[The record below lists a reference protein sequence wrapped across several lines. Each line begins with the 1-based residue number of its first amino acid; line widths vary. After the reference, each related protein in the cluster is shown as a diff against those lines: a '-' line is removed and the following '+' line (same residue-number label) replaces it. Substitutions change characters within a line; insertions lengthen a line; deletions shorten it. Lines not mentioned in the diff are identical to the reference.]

1 MNQTS
6 KLWTV
11 QFTAIVIMAFL
22 FFLCVQLL
30 TAGFP
35 AFITD
40 VKNNPAQGGLM
51 TTVFMAAAIITR
63 PFVSSLMQKMD
74 NKKLSLLS
82 LGFLVITV
90 GLSFNQDSVGLLLL
104 LRAFHGIGFGIIT
117 TIFSTMATN
126 IIPTHRLGEGIGYY
140 GLATSVGTSLGPMLA
155 LALLQV
161 FSFNILIILSIA
173 LTATTFILNIFV
185 KSCKKRVLETEAA
198 PAKKIS
204 FKEHAFD
211 RKAFTPAILTA
222 FFSITLGGVIS
233 FLRELGKEANIAGSI
248 SLFFLVLT
256 VIMIIVRPV
265 SGRMYDKYG
274 HKVIIFPATLS
285 GIIGLTLLAF
295 TQNTLTLLIAA
306 AFYGIAYGT
315 VTPTLQA
322 LAVSA
327 VTKEKQGTANA
338 MYFSSMDLG
347 MALGSTGL
355 GIFASYTSY
364 HFIYGF
370 SVLFLAGL
378 LNAYTLI
385 FIRGKQVA
393 QYKKT
398 ASEVSG
404 NISA

>member
-6 KLWTV
+6 KLWTP
-11 QFTAIVIMAFL
+11 QFTAILAMAFL

-51 TTVFMAAAIITR
+51 TTVFMVAAIATR

-74 NKKLSLLS
+74 NKKLSLFS
-82 LGFLVITV
+82 LGFVFLTV
-90 GLSFNQDSVGLLLL
+90 ALSFGQDSVGFLLL
-104 LRAFHGIGFGIIT
+104 LRVFHGIGFGIIT
-117 TIFSTMATN
+117 TIFSTMATR

-161 FSFNILIILSIA
+161 FSFNALIILSIV
-173 LTATTFILNIFV
+173 LTAATLVLNAFV
-185 KSCKKRVLETEAA
+185 KGPQRAVPSASPMEKG
-198 PAKKIS
+198 S

-233 FLRELGKEANIAGSI
+233 FLRELGKEANITGSI

-256 VIMIIVRPV
+256 VVMIIVRPF

-295 TQNTLTLLIAA
+295 TQYTLTLLIAA

-327 VTKEKQGTANA
+327 VSKEKQGTANA

-355 GIFASYTSY
+355 GILASYTSY
-364 HFIYGF
+364 HFIYAF
-370 SVLFLAGL
+370 SVIFLMGL
-378 LNAYTLI
+378 LLAYTLI
-385 FIRGKQVA
+385 FVTGKPVTKFQ
-393 QYKKT
+393 K
-398 ASEVSG
+398 ASNEVSG
-404 NISA
+404 NIGA

>member
-6 KLWTV
+6 KLWTA
-11 QFTAIVIMAFL
+11 QFTAIVLMAFL
-22 FFLCVQLL
+22 FFLCLQLL

-40 VKNNPAQGGLM
+40 LKNNPAQGGLM
-51 TTVFMAAAIITR
+51 TTVFMAAAIATR

-74 NKKLSLLS
+74 NKKLSLIS
-82 LGFLVITV
+82 LGFIAISV
-90 GLSFNQDSVGLLLL
+90 GLSFGQDSVGFLLL
-104 LRAFHGIGFGIIT
+104 LRVFHGMGFGIIT

-161 FSFNILIILSIA
+161 FSFNLLIILSIV
-173 LTATTFILNIFV
+173 LTIITLVLNLFV
-185 KSCKKRVLETEAA
+185 KAPKRVVPVKNTVQ
-198 PAKKIS
+198 KVS

-233 FLRELGKEANIAGSI
+233 FLRELGKEANIVASI

-256 VIMIIVRPV
+256 IMMILVRPV
-265 SGRMYDKYG
+265 SGRMFDKYG
-274 HKVIIFPATLS
+274 HKVIIYPATIA
-285 GIIGLTLLAF
+285 GIIGLSLLAF

-306 AFYGIAYGT
+306 VFYGIAYGT

-322 LAVSA
+322 LAVSS
-327 VTKEKQGTANA
+327 VPKEKQGTANA

-347 MALGSTGL
+347 MAIGSTGL
-355 GIFASYTSY
+355 GIVASYTSY
-364 HFIYGF
+364 HFLYGF
-370 SVLFLAGL
+370 SVVFLLGL
-378 LNAYTLI
+378 LLAYTLI
-385 FIRGKQVA
+385 FVKGKPALKYVE
-393 QYKKT
+393 
-398 ASEVSG
+398 SSREISG
-404 NISA
+404 DIGI

>member
-6 KLWTV
+6 KLWTA
-11 QFTAIVIMAFL
+11 QFTAIVLMAFL
-22 FFLCVQLL
+22 FFLCLQLL

-51 TTVFMAAAIITR
+51 TTVFMAAAIATR

-82 LGFLVITV
+82 LGFIAL
-90 GLSFNQDSVGLLLL
+90 SVGLCFGQNSVGFLLL
-104 LRAFHGIGFGIIT
+104 LRVFHGIGFGIIT

-126 IIPTHRLGEGIGYY
+126 MIPTHRLGEGIGYY

-161 FSFNILIILSIA
+161 FSFNTLIILSIT
-173 LTATTFILNIFV
+173 LTIITLVLNLFV
-185 KSCKKRVLETEAA
+185 KGPKTAVPVKNTVH
-198 PAKKIS
+198 KVS
-204 FKEHAFD
+204 FMEHAFE

-233 FLRELGKEANIAGSI
+233 FLRELGKEANIVASI
-248 SLFFLVLT
+248 SLFFLVIT
-256 VIMIIVRPV
+256 IMMIMVRPV
-265 SGRMYDKYG
+265 SGRMFDKYG
-274 HKVIIFPATLS
+274 HKVIIYPATIA
-285 GIIGLTLLAF
+285 GIIGLSLLAF

-306 AFYGIAYGT
+306 VFYGIAYGT

-322 LAVSA
+322 LAVSS
-327 VTKEKQGTANA
+327 VPKEKQGTANA

-355 GIFASYTSY
+355 GIMASYTSY
-364 HFIYGF
+364 HFLYGF
-370 SVLFLAGL
+370 SVVFLLGL
-378 LNAYTLI
+378 LLAYTLI
-385 FIRGKQVA
+385 FVKGKPA
-393 QYKKT
+393 AKYLE
-398 ASEVSG
+398 SSREISG
-404 NISA
+404 DIGI

>member
-6 KLWTV
+6 KLWTA
-11 QFTAIVIMAFL
+11 QFTAIVLMAFL
-22 FFLCVQLL
+22 FFLCLQLL

-51 TTVFMAAAIITR
+51 TTVFMAAAIATR

-74 NKKLSLLS
+74 NKKLSLIS
-82 LGFLVITV
+82 LGFIAISV
-90 GLSFNQDSVGLLLL
+90 GLSFGQDSVGFLLL
-104 LRAFHGIGFGIIT
+104 LRVFHGMGFGIIT

-161 FSFNILIILSIA
+161 FSFNLLIILSIV
-173 LTATTFILNIFV
+173 LTFITLVLNLFV
-185 KSCKKRVLETEAA
+185 KAPKRVVPVKNTVQ
-198 PAKKIS
+198 KVS

-211 RKAFTPAILTA
+211 QKAFTPAILTA

-233 FLRELGKEANIAGSI
+233 FLRELGKEANIVASI

-256 VIMIIVRPV
+256 IMMIMVRPV
-265 SGRMYDKYG
+265 SGRMFDKYG
-274 HKVIIFPATLS
+274 HKVIIYPATIA
-285 GIIGLTLLAF
+285 GIIGLSLLAF

-306 AFYGIAYGT
+306 VFYGIAYGT

-327 VTKEKQGTANA
+327 VPKEKQGTANA

-355 GIFASYTSY
+355 GIVASYTSF
-364 HFIYGF
+364 HFLYGF
-370 SVLFLAGL
+370 SVVFLLGL
-378 LNAYTLI
+378 LLAYTLI
-385 FIRGKQVA
+385 FVKGKPAAKYVE
-393 QYKKT
+393 
-398 ASEVSG
+398 SSREISG
-404 NISA
+404 DIGI

>member
-22 FFLCVQLL
+22 FFLCVQVL

-51 TTVFMAAAIITR
+51 TTVFMAAAIMTR

-161 FSFNILIILSIA
+161 FSFNLLIILSIA
-173 LTATTFILNIFV
+173 LTATTFLLNIFV
-185 KSCKKRVLETEAA
+185 KSRKKLVTEAA

-222 FFSITLGGVIS
+222 FFSVTLGGVVS

-256 VIMIIVRPV
+256 VVMIIVRPV

-355 GIFASYTSY
+355 GILASYTSY

-378 LNAYTLI
+378 LIAYTLI
-385 FIRGKQVA
+385 FIKGKQVA
-393 QYKKT
+393 QYNKT
-398 ASEVSG
+398 ANEVSG
-404 NISA
+404 NIGA

>member
-6 KLWTV
+6 KLWTA
-11 QFTAIVIMAFL
+11 QFTAIVLMAFL
-22 FFLCVQLL
+22 FFLCLQLL

-51 TTVFMAAAIITR
+51 TTVFMAAAIATR
-63 PFVSSLMQKMD
+63 PFVSSLMQKID
-74 NKKLSLLS
+74 NKKLSLIS
-82 LGFLVITV
+82 LVFIAISV
-90 GLSFNQDSVGLLLL
+90 GLSFGQDSVGFLLL
-104 LRAFHGIGFGIIT
+104 LRVFHGMGFGIIT

-161 FSFNILIILSIA
+161 FTFNLLIILSIA
-173 LTATTFILNIFV
+173 LTVSTLVLNLFV
-185 KSCKKRVLETEAA
+185 KAPKKAVPVKNTVQ
-198 PAKKIS
+198 KVS

-233 FLRELGKEANIAGSI
+233 FLRELGKEANIVASI

-256 VIMIIVRPV
+256 IMMILVRPV
-265 SGRMYDKYG
+265 SGRMFDKYG
-274 HKVIIFPATLS
+274 HKVIIYPATIA
-285 GIIGLTLLAF
+285 GIIGLSLLAF

-306 AFYGIAYGT
+306 VFYGIAYGT

-322 LAVSA
+322 LAVSS
-327 VTKEKQGTANA
+327 VPKEKQGTANA

-347 MALGSTGL
+347 MAIGSTGL
-355 GIFASYTSY
+355 GIVASYTSY
-364 HFIYGF
+364 HFLYGF
-370 SVLFLAGL
+370 SVVFLLGL
-378 LNAYTLI
+378 LLAYTLI
-385 FIRGKQVA
+385 FVKGKPAVK
-393 QYKKT
+393 YVE
-398 ASEVSG
+398 SPREISG
-404 NISA
+404 DIGI

>member
-6 KLWTV
+6 KLWTAP
-11 QFTAIVIMAFL
+11 FTAIVLMAFL
-22 FFLCVQLL
+22 FFLCLQLL

-51 TTVFMAAAIITR
+51 TTVFMAAAIATR

-74 NKKLSLLS
+74 NKKLSLIS
-82 LGFLVITV
+82 LGFIAISV
-90 GLSFNQDSVGLLLL
+90 GLSFGQESVGLLLL
-104 LRAFHGIGFGIIT
+104 LRIFHGIGFGIIT

-126 IIPTHRLGEGIGYY
+126 MIPTHRLGEGIGYY

-161 FSFNILIILSIA
+161 FSFNILIVLSVG
-173 LTATTFILNIFV
+173 LTVLTFVLNMFV
-185 KSCKKRVLETEAA
+185 KGPKKAA
-198 PAKKIS
+198 PNNKAVKKVS

-211 RKAFTPAILTA
+211 RNAFTPAILTA
-222 FFSITLGGVIS
+222 FFSITLGGVVS
-233 FLRELGKEANIAGSI
+233 FLRELGKEAGIGGSI

-256 VIMIIVRPV
+256 IMMVLVRPV
-265 SGRMYDKYG
+265 SGRMFDKYG
-274 HKVIIFPATLS
+274 HKIIIYPAVIS
-285 GIIGLTLLAF
+285 GIVGLSLLAF

-306 AFYGIAYGT
+306 GFYGIAYGT

-327 VTKEKQGTANA
+327 VAKEKQGTANA

-347 MALGSTGL
+347 MALGSAGL
-355 GIFASYTSY
+355 GVLASHTSY

-370 SVLFLAGL
+370 SVLFLTGML
-378 LNAYTLI
+378 FAYTFI
-385 FIRGKQVA
+385 FVKGKPA
-393 QYKKT
+393 EKFAESPNEAT
-398 ASEVSG
+398 G
-404 NISA
+404 NIGI

>member
-6 KLWTV
+6 KLWTA
-11 QFTAIVIMAFL
+11 QFTAIVLMAFL
-22 FFLCVQLL
+22 FFLCLQLL

-40 VKNNPAQGGLM
+40 LKNNPAQGGLM
-51 TTVFMAAAIITR
+51 TTVFMAAAIATR

-74 NKKLSLLS
+74 NKKLSLIS
-82 LGFLVITV
+82 LGFIAISV
-90 GLSFNQDSVGLLLL
+90 GLSFGQDSVGFLLL
-104 LRAFHGIGFGIIT
+104 LRVFHGMGFGIIT

-161 FSFNILIILSIA
+161 FSFNLLIILSIV
-173 LTATTFILNIFV
+173 LTISTLILTLFV
-185 KSCKKRVLETEAA
+185 KAPKRVVPVKNTVQ
-198 PAKKIS
+198 KVS

-233 FLRELGKEANIAGSI
+233 FLRELGKEANIVASI

-256 VIMIIVRPV
+256 IMMIMVRPV
-265 SGRMYDKYG
+265 SGRMFDKYG
-274 HKVIIFPATLS
+274 HKVIIYPATIA
-285 GIIGLTLLAF
+285 GIIGLSLLAF

-306 AFYGIAYGT
+306 VFYGIAYGT

-327 VTKEKQGTANA
+327 VPKEKQGTANA

-355 GIFASYTSY
+355 GIVASYTSY
-364 HFIYGF
+364 HFLYGF
-370 SVLFLAGL
+370 SVVFLLGL
-378 LNAYTLI
+378 LLAYTLI
-385 FIRGKQVA
+385 FVKGKPAVK
-393 QYKKT
+393 YVE
-398 ASEVSG
+398 SSREISG
-404 NISA
+404 DIGI